1 MGAKHGE
8 FRELITAMFRERHK
22 HPHLTVNMLRQH
34 WADILG
40 RELAERTYPA
50 RMAGQTLWINAL
62 DASWAYQLQF
72 MKRELL
78 ESVQVFMGTADI
90 TELRF
95 KPGELHSASEDEH
108 TKNTAASTVIASP
121 APAAHEAAG
130 VRDGDDTGAPC
141 GKSTKDTDSGGM
153 ATKDSDSGGMATKD
167 SDPDGMGSND
177 TGSNNMGLKETGEET
192 ATATAA
198 AIADDSLRNSFSR
211 WARVKKRK
219 THPGA

>member
-1 MGAKHGE
+1 MGAKHAE
-8 FRELITAMFRERHK
+8 FRDLITAMFRERHK
-22 HPHLTVNMLRQH
+22 HPHLTVNLLRQH

-40 RELAERTYPA
+40 PELAERTYPA

-72 MKRELL
+72 MKHELL

-95 KPGELHSASEDEH
+95 KQGALHSASEDEH
-108 TKNTAASTVIASP
+108 TKDTAASTVTASI
-121 APAAHEAAG
+121 APAAHEAADEAAG
-130 VRDGDDTGAPC
+130 VRDSDDTGAPC
-141 GKSTKDTDSGGM
+141 GMDSGGTSMKDTDPGGM
-153 ATKDSDSGGMATKD
+153 ATKDT
-167 SDPDGMGSND
+167 DPDGVV
-177 TGSNNMGLKETGEET
+177 LQETGEEA
-192 ATATAA
+192 ATATTA
-198 AIADDSLRNSFSR
+198 AIADDCLRNSFSR